1 MLASQASVK
10 NMIGIDKG
18 LTMFTSTGLNNLA
31 LDMQT
36 YAAYASLSVP
46 LIAYAIL
53 QGGISS
59 MIQMASSLF
68 GVSQSVGGTAAQ
80 EQTTGNYSYGPI

>member
-1 MLASQASVK
+1 MHEPTQKHMLGVDQ
-10 NMIGIDKG
+10 G
-18 LTMFTSTGLNNLA
+18 LTLLTSTGLSNLA

-59 MIQMASSLF
+59 FVQLSSSLA
-68 GVSQSVGGTAAQ
+68 GVAKSVGGTAAQ
-80 EQTTGNYSYGPI
+80 EQNNR